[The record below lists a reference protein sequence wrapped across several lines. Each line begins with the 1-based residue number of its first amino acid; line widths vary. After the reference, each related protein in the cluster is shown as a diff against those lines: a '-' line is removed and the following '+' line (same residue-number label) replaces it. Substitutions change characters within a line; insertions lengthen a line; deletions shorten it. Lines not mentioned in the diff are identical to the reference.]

1 MVKSR
6 GALTILILL
15 LSGLSLKAQV
25 NRYIVQF
32 TDKSGGTY
40 SVDRPED
47 FLSEKA
53 ILRREKEGV
62 PVDETDL
69 PVSQAYLDQLAAT
82 GVEVYHTS
90 KWMNLALI
98 QCNVNKVLTVDA
110 LPFVS
115 RVELVAPGARLTKGE
130 TANGRFKSKSAT
142 GRVLA
147 TTEFQNS
154 LLSIQ
159 HMHRQ
164 GFYGEGVLI
173 AIFDGGFGGV
183 DAVPFFEEVRSSN
196 RILQTYDF
204 VTNGHQVYTFDDHGT
219 RVFST
224 IGAKMIQVEGKDTTL
239 ILGTA
244 PAADFAL
251 FVTEDV
257 KSEYRIE
264 EYNWLFGAEKAD
276 SLGAD
281 IIHTSVGYNVF
292 SDSQMNYTKAQMDGK
307 TAIITQAA
315 NLAADKGIFVVA
327 SVGNEG
333 SNSWK
338 KATAPADSP
347 KVLSVGAVDN
357 SGKLASFSS
366 IGPTADGRIKPDVVA
381 LGVFAT
387 VGAESGSLITANGTS
402 YSAPMVAGFVAGLIQ
417 AEPEKTR
424 EELFNDILNSGSR
437 STKPDTLFGYGIPD
451 FIKATGGKIL
461 SVDDVINDK
470 VKVYP
475 NPFTENRLSIKINN
489 ELAVNGLSVQ
499 MFDANGKMIAQKEYN
514 SYDINDV
521 VIFEFSGTTPG
532 VYFLRLSSSTFEK
545 QVKLLRY

>member
-1 MVKSR
+1 
-6 GALTILILL
+6 
-15 LSGLSLKAQV
+15 
-25 NRYIVQF
+25 
-32 TDKSGGTY
+32 
-40 SVDRPED
+40 
-47 FLSEKA
+47 
-53 ILRREKEGV
+53 
-62 PVDETDL
+62 
-69 PVSQAYLDQLAAT
+69 
-82 GVEVYHTS
+82 
-90 KWMNLALI
+90 
-98 QCNVNKVLTVDA
+98 
-110 LPFVS
+110 
-115 RVELVAPGARLTKGE
+115 
-130 TANGRFKSKSAT
+130 
-142 GRVLA
+142 
-147 TTEFQNS
+147 
-154 LLSIQ
+154 
-159 HMHRQ
+159 
-164 GFYGEGVLI
+164 
-173 AIFDGGFGGV
+173 
-183 DAVPFFEEVRSSN
+183 
-196 RILQTYDF
+196 
-204 VTNGHQVYTFDDHGT
+204 
-219 RVFST
+219 
-224 IGAKMIQVEGKDTTL
+224 MIQVEGKDTTL

-347 KVLSVGAVDN
+347 KVLSVGAIDN

-387 VGAESGSLITANGTS
+387 VGTENGAIITANGTS

-424 EELFNDILNSGSR
+424 EELFNDILNSGDR
-437 STKPDTLFGYGIPD
+437 STHPDTLFGYGTPD

-470 VKVYP
+470 IKVYP

-489 ELAVNGLSVQ
+489 ELAVNGLFVQ
-499 MFDANGKMIAQKEYN
+499 MFDANGKMIAQEEYN
-514 SYDINDV
+514 SYDIDDV
-521 VIFEFSGTTPG
+521 VIFEFSGTIPG